1 LLLFLQLLLLFSIP
15 ISCASSEINLH
26 NFKLQTTFFF
36 NHAIGVDSAVDSA
49 VGSIVDHLI
58 LNGIID
64 SCGETVHIDYAL
76 SVVPSLQGC
85 VVICVI

>member
-36 NHAIGVDSAVDSA
+36 NHAIGVDSA